1 MRLDRERLIKL
12 LNLTGSEY
20 DAEALSAIRRCVA
33 AQAPNGVGGAVC
45 SFAEPSPGLG
55 HAVSSRYSQTSPAIS
70 AGGRILDFA
79 KGRINFA
86 ELATDALDG

>member
-33 AQAPNGVGGAVC
+33 AQAPNGVGGAAC

-70 AGGRILDFA
+70 KGDGVLDFCE
-79 KGRINFA
+79 GRVKFA
-86 ELATDALDG
+86 ELFADALDG